1 MLSAHAIS
9 AVQFVSQLM
18 QQAGLPLTSVRLQA
32 DSRALKRGDIFLAMP
47 GASFDGRTYLSK
59 IAEQGACAALWD
71 PDQFEWPAGNA
82 LPNCAVPNLKREM
95 GHISSALLGNPSEQL
110 HVFAFTGTSG
120 KTTCTTWAAQLL
132 ASLGEPCA
140 VIGTRGAGL
149 PDELVSF
156 GLTTPQAFELQ
167 QWFAQFAREGIRACA
182 IEASSIGIQEGR
194 LNGTRIKTALFTNL
208 TQDHLDYHGDMIQ
221 YGRAKA
227 QLFSWPQLQQAVFN
241 ADDPA
246 SKAMWAKLEPQTEVI
261 LIGIAQAGVQCPS
274 NIELMVAQAKSANVK
289 RLWASDIHFNGKQ
302 TQFTLHGDFGQAAST
317 LQVPGQFNISNA
329 LMVAACALLKGH
341 SLLDVALGLA
351 HLEPVEGRMQ
361 SVGGD
366 NQVLVVV
373 DYAHKPDALE
383 QVLRSLRSQANAR
396 GGKLWCVFGCG
407 GDRDSSKRPLMGA
420 IAAKLAD
427 QVIVTSDNPRSESP
441 AAIAAQITLG
451 MGESTAEAVV
461 ELDRAKA
468 IDSALNHAA
477 ANDVVLIA
485 GKGHEDYQETNGV
498 KTAFSD
504 LVHAKFALANLRA
517 CA

>member
-1 MLSAHAIS
+1 VLSSHAAS
-9 AVQFVSQLM
+9 AVQFVSQLL
-18 QQAGLPLTSVRLQA
+18 QQAGMPLASVRLQA
-32 DSRALKRGDIFLAMP
+32 DSRALQRGDIFLAMP
-47 GASFDGRTYLSK
+47 GANFDGRAHLSTV
-59 IAEQGACAALWD
+59 AEKGARAALWD
-71 PDQFEWPAGNA
+71 PDQFEWPSGNA
-82 LPNCAVPNLKREM
+82 LPHCAVPHLKHEM
-95 GHISSALLGNPSEQL
+95 GYISAALLGDPSEQL

-120 KTTCTTWAAQLL
+120 KTTCTTWTAQLL

-149 PDELVSF
+149 PDELVAF
-156 GLTTPQAFELQ
+156 GLTTPQAFDLQ
-167 QWFAQFAREGIRACA
+167 QWFAQFARQGILACA
-182 IEASSIGIQEGR
+182 IEASSIGIKEGR

-227 QLFSWPQLQQAVFN
+227 ELFSWPQLQQAVFN

-246 SKAMWAKLEPQTEVI
+246 SKQMGANIEPQTDVVI
-261 LIGIAQAGVQCPS
+261 IGITQSGDQCPS
-274 NIELMVAQAKSANVK
+274 NIEQLVGQTKSTNVK
-289 RLWASDIHFNGKQ
+289 RLWASDIRFNGNQ
-302 TQFTLHGDFGQAAST
+302 TRLTLQGDFGQAFTT

-341 SLLDVALGLA
+341 AIEKVAAGLA
-351 HLEPVEGRMQ
+351 RLTPVEGRMQ
-361 SVGGD
+361 SIGGD

-383 QVLRSLRSQANAR
+383 QVLHSLRSQANAR

-407 GDRDSSKRPLMGA
+407 GDRDRSKRPLMGA

-427 QVIVTSDNPRSESP
+427 QVIVTSDNPRSEHP
-441 AAIAAQITLG
+441 AAIADQVVSG
-451 MGESTAEAVV
+451 MSDIEDQVVV

-468 IDSALNHAA
+468 IDSVLSRAA
-477 ANDVVLIA
+477 HNDVVLIA

-498 KTAFSD
+498 KAPFSD
-504 LVHAKFALANLRA
+504 LVQAKLALAKSRA